1 MPVRREAVTAQ
12 MSSEG
17 QKQLRIAFLGFFH
30 PDFGT
35 YGRSSKLA
43 RALVER
49 GHHVTLFCASREK
62 RWRPKQY
69 VRYGIRHIECPAML
83 GRWPVLQS
91 GNSPLDIAWRIYF
104 LYTRDYDVVQGFEHY
119 GNVSLPIWVARRQRR
134 FLYVS
139 DWCDWV
145 SEGLKFTRSGK
156 LPFVQQAVSKL
167 EDWARSFADGVTVIS
182 QCLYEHV
189 LSLGF
194 GAGSVLLLPNGS
206 PVDWLHPLPKAEA
219 RQRMELPEGMECL
232 GILGTLNV
240 LALRQFAEPI
250 ADLCR
255 IMPDL
260 RILLVGRYGQSR
272 YAPVLESYGLGEHL
286 IVPGWVTEEDLP
298 WYMAACDVFLNPLIP
313 DGYDVARGPEKT
325 GAYLAAGRP
334 VIISDIGDDAHLI
347 RDQQVGLVVDNTR
360 QDIREKIQLL
370 LTDTKLA
377 AEMGAKARQVAEQHA
392 WRDRAAEL
400 EAFYFRLLQTQPAE
414 VEE

>member
-1 MPVRREAVTAQ
+1 ML
-12 MSSEG
+12 SKG
-17 QKQLRIAFLGFFH
+17 QKQLRIAFVGFFH

-49 GHHVTLFCASREK
+49 GHHVTLFCASPEK

-69 VRYGIRHIECPAML
+69 VRYGIEHVECPAML
-83 GRWPVLQS
+83 GYWPVLQS

-104 LYTRDYDVVQGFEHY
+104 LCTRDYDVVQGFEHF
-119 GNVSLPIWVARRQRR
+119 GNVSLPIWVARRRRR

-156 LPFVQQAVSKL
+156 LPFARQVVSTL
-167 EDWARSFADGVTVIS
+167 EDRARSFADGVTVIS

-194 GAGSVLLLPNGS
+194 DAERVLLLPNGS

-219 RQRMELPEGMECL
+219 RRRLGLPEGMRCL
-232 GILGTLNV
+232 GIVGTLNV

-250 ADLCR
+250 ADLCQA
-255 IMPDL
+255 MPDL

-272 YAPVLESYGLGEHL
+272 YAPVLEAHGLGEHL
-286 IVPGWVTEEDLP
+286 IVPGWVAEEDLP
-298 WYMAACDVFLNPLIP
+298 WYMAACDVFLNPLTP
-313 DGYDVARGPEKT
+313 DRYDVARGPEKT

-334 VIISDIGDDAHLI
+334 VVISDVGDDAHLI

-360 QDIREKIQLL
+360 EDIRGKIRLL
-370 LTDTKLA
+370 LTATELA
-377 AEMGAKARQVAEQHA
+377 SEMGAKARQVAEQHA
-392 WRDRAAEL
+392 WRYRAAKL
-400 EAFYFRLLQTQPAE
+400 EAFYLRLLWAQPNAFPHSLE
-414 VEE
+414 GEI